1 MSKKFKLQP
10 IPSIEGI
17 PLRTPML
24 DSNGAVSVTDG
35 RVDMEEATLLTIFES
50 IIRLFPVTRL
60 TMPNITS
67 GISLKERLKECRKS
81 ANGYLVLEDAEYDW
95 AKSMLKDGEVGVKIF
110 GFNLLNILKAVD
122 DFEKPKE
129 EDK

>member
-1 MSKKFKLQP
+1 MSKKLKLQP
-10 IPSIEGI
+10 ILSIEDGI
-17 PLRTPML
+17 PLSIPTMGKDGL
-24 DSNGAVSVTDG
+24 VVVDNG
-35 RVDMEEATLLTIFES
+35 RVVTEPATLLTILES

-67 GISLKERLKECRKS
+67 GISLKERLVECRKS

-95 AKSMLKDGEVGVKIF
+95 VKSMLNDGEVGVKIF

-122 DFEKPKE
+122 DFEKE
-129 EDK
+129 E